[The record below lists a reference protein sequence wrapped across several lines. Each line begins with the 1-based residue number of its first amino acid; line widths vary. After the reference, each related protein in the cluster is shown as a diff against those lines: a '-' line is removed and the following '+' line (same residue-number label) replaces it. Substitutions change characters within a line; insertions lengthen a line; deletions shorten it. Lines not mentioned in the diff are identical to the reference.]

1 MPDKAL
7 VIKDDKGK
15 FKDVGDVLA
24 VARSEG
30 KKLFKTREGVLVV
43 RMFYDGEVGWI
54 VVVRYP
60 STHTGCSNTLVVSEG
75 AKELKMELNEKVGW
89 KAEWIINK
97 FKDSSGEIEKMLK
110 LGAKVED
117 VIKQFPEAF
126 IGTEVLEDNVGLNVG
141 YNI

>member
-60 STHTGCSNTLVVSEG
+60 LTHTGCSNPLVVSEG
-75 AKELKMELNEKVGW
+75 AKE
-89 KAEWIINK
+89 
-97 FKDSSGEIEKMLK
+97 
-110 LGAKVED
+110 
-117 VIKQFPEAF
+117 
-126 IGTEVLEDNVGLNVG
+126 
-141 YNI
+141 